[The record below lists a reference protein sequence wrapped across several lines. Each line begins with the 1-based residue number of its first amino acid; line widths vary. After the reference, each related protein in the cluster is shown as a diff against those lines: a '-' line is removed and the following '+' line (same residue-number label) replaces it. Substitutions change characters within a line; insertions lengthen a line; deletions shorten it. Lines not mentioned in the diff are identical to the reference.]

1 MRALAYKVTGLLR
14 SELNLGFLVFLYVAR
29 LDIQPVHLK
38 TVRDIGAAQRQDN
51 WLTFLKSDYVWVVG
65 KSLGDN
71 PWRSSQSGSG
81 RAAPRGQ
88 GTPQLWNERRQDR
101 ASGPG

>member
-1 MRALAYKVTGLLR
+1 MAFAAEMRALAYKVTGLLR
-14 SELNLGFLVFLYVAR
+14 SELNLGFLVFLYVAG

-38 TVRDIGAAQRQDN
+38 TVRDIATAQHQDN

-71 PWRSSQSGSG
+71 LNS
-81 RAAPRGQ
+81 
-88 GTPQLWNERRQDR
+88 
-101 ASGPG
+101 PG

>member
-1 MRALAYKVTGLLR
+1 VAFAAEMRALAYKVTGLLR
-14 SELNLGFLVFLYVAR
+14 SERNLGFPVFLYVAR

-38 TVRDIGAAQRQDN
+38 TVRDIAAAQHQDN

-71 PWRSSQSGSG
+71 LNS
-81 RAAPRGQ
+81 
-88 GTPQLWNERRQDR
+88 
-101 ASGPG
+101 PG

>member
-1 MRALAYKVTGLLR
+1 MAFAAKIRALAYKVTGLLW

-38 TVRDIGAAQRQDN
+38 TVCDIDAAQHQDN

-71 PWRSSQSGSG
+71 LNS
-81 RAAPRGQ
+81 
-88 GTPQLWNERRQDR
+88 
-101 ASGPG
+101 PG